1 MRFDLKFKICNL
13 KLIFMSCVFCKIV
26 NKEIPSEIIYE
37 NDKIMAFL
45 DISPV
50 NKGHTLVVTKEHY
63 ENSLVTPEEI
73 LRELIVAAKKV
84 ALAVKEATGA
94 DGINLGINN
103 GKAAGQ
109 VIFHAHWH
117 VIPRFLNDGYKMWG
131 SKEYASKKEQAEI
144 AEKIRQQL

>member
-1 MRFDLKFKICNL
+1 LRFDLKFKICNL